1 MPLGSTAITA
11 LGGELRRGAIFFIFE
26 PIKEHLRI
34 IFLQGK
40 KNATFPMIS
49 LPMEFKYTVP

>member
-1 MPLGSTAITA
+1 LPLGSTAITA
-11 LGGELRRGAIFFIFE
+11 LGGELRRGAIFFIE

-40 KNATFPMIS
+40 KNAIFPIIS
-49 LPMEFKYTVP
+49 LPIEFKYTVP